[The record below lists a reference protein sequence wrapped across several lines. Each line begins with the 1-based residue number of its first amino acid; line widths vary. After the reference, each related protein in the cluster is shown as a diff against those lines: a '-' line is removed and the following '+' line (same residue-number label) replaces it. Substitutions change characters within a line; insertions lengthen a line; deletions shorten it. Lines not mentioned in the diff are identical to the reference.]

1 MTCTIVFPWSCCI
14 RSFTGLH
21 VYVALLLCIALSQTD
36 CFQCTKLSMDTGL
49 SMVRCLMQGDCSKR
63 GGEVE
68 NKGDSNK
75 ITLEFWYVVYKPCGF
90 FFAS

>member
-1 MTCTIVFPWSCCI
+1 MNDMYHRFPMELLHTVCYRLARV
-14 RSFTGLH
+14 RSLTPVH
-21 VYVALLLCIALSQTD
+21 SS
-36 CFQCTKLSMDTGL
+36 QCTKLSMDTGL

>member
-1 MTCTIVFPWSCCI
+1 
-14 RSFTGLH
+14 
-21 VYVALLLCIALSQTD
+21 
-36 CFQCTKLSMDTGL
+36 
-49 SMVRCLMQGDCSKR
+49 MVRCLMQGDCSKR